1 MASAGDYAVAQERDG
16 AFRLD
21 RITEPV
27 GGTAAFIKPVTDR
40 YGHRIG
46 WRLKPLV
53 TMQGSLSKV
62 WPSPA
67 EANRVDK
74 ADDARPRRKP
84 PSRRRTPA
92 RPSRAWVVRREPH
105 RPPAN
110 GPRRGSGRESRR
122 RPMRSRNSASTS
134 LAASSPASTRTAA
147 GRTGS
152 PRATSTLGS
161 PTSARRERD

>member
-21 RITEPV
+21 RITEPFS
-27 GGTAAFIKPVTDR
+27 GTAAFIKPVTDR

-67 EANRVDK
+67 EAIASTKLMTLAQAKTAIAK
-74 ADDARPRRKP
+74 ADTG
-84 PSRRRTPA
+84 PSFTG
-92 RPSRAWVVRREPH
+92 V
-105 RPPAN
+105 
-110 GPRRGSGRESRR
+110 GG
-122 RPMRSRNSASTS
+122 AS
-134 LAASSPASTRTAA
+134 
-147 GRTGS
+147 
-152 PRATSTLGS
+152 
-161 PTSARRERD
+161 

>member
-21 RITEPV
+21 RITEPFSGAV
-27 GGTAAFIKPVTDR
+27 AFIKPVTDR

-67 EANRVDK
+67 EAIASTKLMTLAQAKTAIAK
-74 ADDARPRRKP
+74 ADTG
-84 PSRRRTPA
+84 PSF
-92 RPSRAWVVRREPH
+92 
-105 RPPAN
+105 
-110 GPRRGSGRESRR
+110 
-122 RPMRSRNSASTS
+122 
-134 LAASSPASTRTAA
+134 A
-147 GRTGS
+147 GVGGVS
-152 PRATSTLGS
+152 
-161 PTSARRERD
+161 